1 MSSPQLQPLTVLLV
15 SSSGLLPGSDRSL
28 DAADPMIDAE
38 RSDSADGAL
47 ERIEAN
53 DAEDDR
59 IDAVVCGHDP
69 PAVDAVE
76 FVTTL
81 RKRHRELPV
90 ILLPGDGSPEF
101 VEGALAAG
109 ATDVVQAPP
118 SSVSPSV
125 LANRIRQFVRPADSA
140 GGSPNDASGAESND
154 QTSSEDAPTD
164 DHISVLSGAVREIR
178 HAEERD
184 AIATVISDAVRG
196 ILDAPGVAVFLFDDR
211 DNLLRPAAMT
221 DEMCEYYGGETVFGP
236 GKPDS
241 ITWRVFVTGD
251 SLLFDDLRESEACV
265 NEDTDARSSV
275 FVPFGEHGVV
285 VASTDAVGTFSER
298 SLEVIE
304 LLTTTAEATLDRVE
318 SAENLRRRDR
328 RRRER
333 ETRLAHLERTVDLV
347 ASVDRA
353 LVDAE
358 SREAAEAAVL
368 ECLVE
373 DGEFDFAWIGGVDAR
388 TGELT
393 PREWTDGG
401 GQYLDDLSLAVD
413 DCDEPSCR
421 TARQWQPVAER
432 NVAETLDG
440 DGWERDALA
449 ADFHSVLSVP
459 LVYEG
464 VQYGVLSV
472 YANRPGGPT
481 EPLASVLDGV
491 GKTTAYAINT
501 IERRLSMLSEGVTE
515 LELRIEGVDDVLNVV
530 AESVGTTVDCLELRP
545 WPDGSTAI
553 RFSAPDVSVESV
565 LSATSGL
572 VAVHSVTHVGG
583 NGAHCFDAVVGGEM
597 VGSVVAAS
605 GGVTQTV
612 TADGRSLVVTVTVP
626 DSLDVRTF
634 LDRLARRYPD
644 TELLARRERES
655 ASMARGSFLQ
665 RLESSLTDRQL
676 EVLRTA
682 HDQGF
687 FQSPRDATGQDVAD
701 ALGVSQPTISHHLR
715 AGQGTLLSLL
725 FGEE

>member
-1 MSSPQLQPLTVLLV
+1 
-15 SSSGLLPGSDRSL
+15 
-28 DAADPMIDAE
+28 MIDAE
-38 RSDSADGAL
+38 VSDSADRAIDRIGAN
-47 ERIEAN
+47 E
-53 DAEDDR
+53 DDDR

-76 FVTTL
+76 FVTAL
-81 RKRHRELPV
+81 RERHPELPV
-90 ILLPGDGSPEF
+90 IVAPAREAPDCAEA
-101 VEGALAAG
+101 ALTAG

-118 SSVSPSV
+118 SAVSPSV
-125 LANRIRQFVRPADSA
+125 LANRIRQFVRPAGTADE
-140 GGSPNDASGAESND
+140 SPNGATAAESHPEAA
-154 QTSSEDAPTD
+154 SEDAPTD

-184 AIATVISDAVRG
+184 VVATVISDAVAAV
-196 ILDAPGVAVFLFDDR
+196 LDAPGVAVFLFDDR

-241 ITWRVFVTGD
+241 ITWQVFVTGD
-251 SLLFDDLRESEACV
+251 SPLFDDLRESEACV

-285 VASTDAVGTFSER
+285 VASTDSVGTFTDR
-298 SLEVIE
+298 SREVIE
-304 LLTTTAEATLDRVE
+304 LLTTTAEATLDRIE
-318 SAENLRRRDR
+318 SAQNLRRRDR
-328 RRRER
+328 RLREQ
-333 ETRLAHLERTVDLV
+333 ESRLAHLERTVDLV
-347 ASVDRA
+347 SSIDRA

-358 SREAAEAAVL
+358 SREDAEAAVL

-401 GQYLDDLSLAVD
+401 GQYLDEVSLVVD

-449 ADFHSVLSVP
+449 SDFHSVLSVP

-464 VQYGVLSV
+464 VLYGVLSV
-472 YANRPGGPT
+472 YANRPGAIT
-481 EPLASVLDGV
+481 EPLVSVLDGV
-491 GKTTAYAINT
+491 GETTAYAINAV
-501 IERRLSMLSEGVTE
+501 ERRRSMLSTDVTE
-515 LELRIEGVDDVLNVV
+515 LELRIDGADDVLNVV
-530 AESVGTTVDCLELRP
+530 AESVGTTVDCLELQPR
-545 WPDGSTAI
+545 PDGSTAL
-553 RFSAPDVSVESV
+553 RFAAPDVSVESV

-572 VAVHSVTHVGG
+572 VAVDSVTHVGG
-583 NGAHCFDAVVGGEM
+583 NGAHRFDAVVGGEM

-612 TADGRSLVVTVTVP
+612 TADGRSLVATVTVP
-626 DSLDVRTF
+626 DSLAVRTF

-655 ASMARGSFLQ
+655 ASMARERFLQ

-687 FQSPRDATGQDVAD
+687 FRSPRDATGQDVAD

-715 AGQGTLLSLL
+715 AGEGTLFSLL
-725 FGEE
+725 FGDE

>member
-1 MSSPQLQPLTVLLV
+1 
-15 SSSGLLPGSDRSL
+15 
-28 DAADPMIDAE
+28 MIDAE
-38 RSDSADGAL
+38 LSDSVEGAI
-47 ERIEAN
+47 ERIGTDQA
-53 DAEDDR
+53 DADR

-69 PAVDAVE
+69 PAVDAIE

-81 RKRHRELPV
+81 RKRHPGLPV
-90 ILLPGDGSPEF
+90 IVIPEREAPDC
-101 VEGALAAG
+101 VEEALAAG

-118 SSVSPSV
+118 SSLSPAV
-125 LANRIRQFVRPADSA
+125 LANRIRQFARAADTA
-140 GGSPNDASGAESND
+140 DESPNGAMAAESRD
-154 QTSSEDAPTD
+154 ETGSGGVPTTEER
-164 DHISVLSGAVREIR
+164 IPVLTAAVREIR

-184 AIATVISDAVRG
+184 AVATVVSDAVAEV
-196 ILDAPGVAVFLFDDR
+196 LDAPGVGVFLFDDR
-211 DNLLRPAAMT
+211 DNLLRPAAIT

-241 ITWRVFVTGD
+241 ITWQVFVTGD
-251 SLLFDDLRESEACV
+251 SLLFDDLRESDAHV
-265 NEDTDARSSV
+265 NADTDARSSV

-285 VASTDAVGTFSER
+285 VASTETVGTFTDR
-298 SLEVIE
+298 SREVIE

-328 RRRER
+328 RLREQ
-333 ETRLAHLERTVDLV
+333 ETRLGHLERTIDLIE
-347 ASVDRA
+347 SIDRA

-358 SREAAEAAVL
+358 SREDAEAAVL
-368 ECLVE
+368 DCLVE
-373 DGEFDFAWIGGVDAR
+373 DGEFDFAWIGGVDAG

-401 GQYLDDLSLAVD
+401 GQYLDEVSLVVD

-421 TARQWQPVAER
+421 VARQWQPAAER

-449 ADFHSVLSVP
+449 SDFHSVVSVP

-464 VQYGVLSV
+464 VLYGVLSV
-472 YANRPGGPT
+472 YANRPGSFPD
-481 EPLASVLDGV
+481 PLTSVLDGV
-491 GKTTAYAINT
+491 GETTAYAINAT
-501 IERRLSMLSEGVTE
+501 ERRRSMLSAGVTE
-515 LELRIEGVDDVLNVV
+515 LELRIDGADDVLTVI
-530 AESVGTTVDCLELRP
+530 AESVGTTVECLELRP
-545 WPDGSTAI
+545 RPDGSTAL
-553 RFSAPDVSVESV
+553 RFAAPDVSVESV

-572 VAVHSVTHVGG
+572 VAVDNVTHVGG
-583 NGAHCFDAVVGGEM
+583 TNAHRFDAVVGGEM

-605 GGVTQTV
+605 GGFTQTV
-612 TADGRSLVVTVTVP
+612 TADGRSLVATVTVP

-634 LDRLARRYPD
+634 LDRLERRYPD
-644 TELLARRERES
+644 IELLARRERES
-655 ASMARGSFLQ
+655 ASMTRESFLQ
-665 RLESSLTDRQL
+665 RLESSLTERQL

-687 FQSPRDATGQDVAD
+687 FRSPRDATGQDVAD

-715 AGQGTLLSLL
+715 AGQGTLFSLL